1 MIRGWRPITPTP
13 IGAANMVFVCL
24 AGLAGTVEPA
34 ELSLVLLERTPKVLH
49 EAAPEPLLWADARG
63 LHDRSLADTLLGVL
77 KAQGCRA
84 PRAGVASTA
93 VAARVAALHGSEPI
107 TAVPAHGD
115 REWLAPFPV
124 TVLDPQPDLANL
136 LEGTGIESCGELA
149 ALDQASVELRF
160 GAAGVALW
168 RLARADD
175 RRLLF
180 GPPPPPLPH
189 ASLEWTDYVL
199 RDPERLLFVINRLAG
214 NVTASLRE
222 LGRGVRTF
230 VLVFTLDRGGTVEH
244 PFHPSRPNA
253 DQRTWM
259 RLIRDELEQVRLPDA
274 VSGIALRVDAVLPSA
289 SIQGDLL
296 DRGFASA
303 SVAEAAIA
311 RALDERARLL
321 SPVNSRHPLLRRR
334 TVWRE
339 EPAAIVWRRTELVGS
354 DLEPRLDLHLLPEP
368 QPIIVETGV
377 SRGFSVPLRY
387 RDREGWHELMVA
399 RGPECVSGG
408 DWEDPFAVE
417 LYGCVRT
424 DGELVQ
430 LARNAHSDAWTL
442 EGSWR

>member
-1 MIRGWRPITPTP
+1 
-13 IGAANMVFVCL
+13 MVGLRDMFGFMSFVCL
-24 AGLAGTVEPA
+24 TGLASTTAATSDPA
-34 ELSLVLLERTPKVLH
+34 ELSLALLERAPKVLVD
-49 EAAPEPLLWADARG
+49 AGREPLLWADARG
-63 LHDRSLADTLLGVL
+63 LHARSLADTLRGVL
-77 KAQGCRA
+77 QSKGCRA
-84 PRAGVASTA
+84 PRAGVATTA
-93 VAARVAALHGSEPI
+93 VAAKVAALHGREPI
-107 TAVPAHGD
+107 TVVPAQGD

-124 TVLDPQPDLANL
+124 AVLDPEPDLANL
-136 LEGTGIESCGELA
+136 LEGTGIECCGELA

-214 NVTASLRE
+214 NVTTSLRE
-222 LGRGVRTF
+222 LGRGARTF
-230 VLVFTLDRGGTVEH
+230 TLVFTLDRGGTVEH
-244 PFHPSRPNA
+244 QLHPSRPNA
-253 DQRTWM
+253 DQRSWM

-274 VSGIALRVDAVLPSA
+274 VSGVALRVDAVLPSA

-303 SVAEAAIA
+303 KVAEAALA
-311 RALDERARLL
+311 RVLDERARLL
-321 SPVNSRHPLLRRR
+321 APLNNRHPLLRRR

-339 EPAAIVWRRTELVGS
+339 EPATIVWRRADLSGK
-354 DLEPRLDLHLLPEP
+354 DLEPRLALHHLPEP
-368 QPIIVETGV
+368 QTIVVETEA
-377 SRGFSVPLRY
+377 SRGFRAPLRY
-387 RDREGWHELMVA
+387 RDSEGWHELLVA

-408 DWEDPFAVE
+408 EWEDPFAVE
-417 LYGCVRT
+417 LYSCIRI

-430 LARNAHSDAWTL
+430 LARDAGSNTWTL

>member
-1 MIRGWRPITPTP
+1 MGI
-13 IGAANMVFVCL
+13 VCL
-24 AGLAGTVEPA
+24 AKLAGTVEPA

-49 EAAPEPLLWADARG
+49 QTEPEPLLWADARG
-63 LHDRSLADTLLGVL
+63 LHARSLADTLLGVL

-84 PRAGVASTA
+84 PRAGVATTP
-93 VAARVAALHGSEPI
+93 VAALVAALHGSEPI
-107 TAVPAHGD
+107 TSVPAHGD

-124 TVLDPQPDLANL
+124 AVLDPEPDLANL
-136 LEGTGIESCGELA
+136 LEGTGIETCGELA
-149 ALDQASVELRF
+149 LLDQASVELRF

-168 RLARADD
+168 RLAWADD

-214 NVTASLRE
+214 SVTASLRE
-222 LGRGVRTF
+222 LGRGARRF
-230 VLVFTLDRGGTVEH
+230 VLVFTLDLGGTVEH
-244 PFHPSRPNA
+244 QFHPSRPNA
-253 DQRTWM
+253 DQRTWI

-274 VSGIALRVDAVLPSA
+274 VSGVALRVDAVLPST

-311 RALDERARLL
+311 RTLDERSRLL
-321 SPVNSRHPLLRRR
+321 SPVNSLHPLLRRR

-339 EPAAIVWRRTELVGS
+339 EPAAVVWRRTELGGS
-354 DLEPRLDLHLLPEP
+354 DLEPCLALHLLPEP
-368 QPIIVETGV
+368 QPITVEAGM
-377 SRGFSVPLRY
+377 SRGFRVPLRY

-399 RGPECVSGG
+399 RGPDCVSGG
-408 DWEDPFAVE
+408 DWDDSFAVE
-417 LYGCVRT
+417 LYGCVRA
-424 DGELVQ
+424 DGEMVQ
-430 LARNAHSDAWTL
+430 LAHDPRNDAWTL